1 MVHFP
6 IEKNQSCREFGRKMK
21 FAVQYSRTGNPT
33 EVVDLVEM
41 KTGDLKSDDVL
52 LDVLAAAINPSHLL
66 ALSGDYGIQP
76 ELPSVPGTEGL
87 GRVIETG
94 SAVTEFRPGDVVMI
108 PPYAGTWR
116 QQVIVSARH
125 IRLKFPPQENV
136 SKGVHRQL
144 AMLMANPPTAWLLL
158 NSVASLG
165 PGDWIVQNAANSAV
179 GQYVMQ
185 LASLYGLKT
194 VNVMRRD
201 NLGDLVA
208 QARGDA
214 CLVDGDDLADQVSEA
229 TGNRDVCLAID
240 AVAGDATQRLA
251 DCLPDGSTVVNYGLL
266 SGEPCRLSPSDIV
279 FRDIR
284 LRGVWLTRWLR
295 DKSKVDEQQKVY
307 EELKN
312 HVMTGR
318 LSVKIDS
325 TYSLER
331 IKEAIAHAAAEGRN
345 GKILLLP
352 NGDI

>member
-1 MVHFP
+1 
-6 IEKNQSCREFGRKMK
+6 
-21 FAVQYSRTGNPT
+21 
-33 EVVDLVEM
+33 
-41 KTGDLKSDDVL
+41 
-52 LDVLAAAINPSHLL
+52 
-66 ALSGDYGIQP
+66 
-76 ELPSVPGTEGL
+76 
-87 GRVIETG
+87 
-94 SAVTEFRPGDVVMI
+94 
-108 PPYAGTWR
+108 
-116 QQVIVSARH
+116 
-125 IRLKFPPQENV
+125 
-136 SKGVHRQL
+136 
-144 AMLMANPPTAWLLL
+144 
-158 NSVASLG
+158 
-165 PGDWIVQNAANSAV
+165 
-179 GQYVMQ
+179 
-185 LASLYGLKT
+185 
-194 VNVMRRD
+194 MRRD
-201 NLGDLVA
+201 NLGNLVA

-251 DCLPDGSTVVNYGLL
+251 DCLL